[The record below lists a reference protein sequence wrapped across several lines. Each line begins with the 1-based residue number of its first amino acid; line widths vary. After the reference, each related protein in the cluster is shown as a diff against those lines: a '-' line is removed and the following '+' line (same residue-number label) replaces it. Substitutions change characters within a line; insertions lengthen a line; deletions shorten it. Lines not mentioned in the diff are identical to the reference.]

1 MGMTGN
7 LQTIG
12 LPDVLQL
19 LSSGAK
25 TGTLVLTRCDDTI
38 KLYFQDGKILYAVSQ
53 KKRDSLLNFLVRNH
67 DLELDQAEKILA
79 QAKTS
84 KQSIEKT
91 LLNSNVISRE
101 TLMNAAML
109 QAKET
114 VYDLFQWMEG
124 DFEFLDGELPEDDEL
139 ALTLSL
145 ATFNLIM
152 EGSRRIDEWGRIRKV
167 IPSMDLVFR
176 LEGDPTSGAIQF
188 NKDEWQVLSLLDGVR
203 NVRTICQMT
212 SKSEFEVCRIL
223 YGLKSANF
231 IQVTSRTPG
240 ASVTRNK
247 PAARWMPFAIAG
259 GGVILIAVAVLF
271 GMVIGNRSNPPEQ
284 VAVSIVPVDPTVPSV
299 STASPAIDSQPLIM
313 TDSTPTLLPTPT
325 DQEQASETPDMA
337 VIADSPVPETVAEQ
351 PPETAPTLPPAIE
364 GGRIDINTASVE
376 ELMTLPKVGP
386 STAQNIIDYREANGA
401 FESPHDLKN
410 VPRIGDKTFA
420 GLKDMIRCGA
430 VTAETP
436 AASSES
442 SAKSKPSKKSSAS
455 KSDSKTDSKTG
466 SKSTVDSGS
475 IININTAGIDELSE
489 LPGIGP
495 ALAQRIIDYRKEHG
509 AFSDKS
515 EINDVKGIGD
525 KLYARIE
532 DRISIK

>member
-38 KLYFQDGKILYAVSQ
+38 KLYFQDGKILYAVFQ
-53 KKRDSLLNFLVRNH
+53 KKRDSLLNFLARNH
-67 DLELDQAEKILA
+67 DLDLESADKILT
-79 QAKTS
+79 QARST

-124 DFEFLDGELPEDDEL
+124 DFEFLDGELPEGDEL

-152 EGSRRIDEWGRIRKV
+152 EGSRRIDEWGRIRKT

-188 NKDEWQVLSLLDGVR
+188 NKDEWQVLSLLDGTR

-231 IQVTSRTPG
+231 IQAATQVPG
-240 ASVTRNK
+240 TSVTRGK
-247 PAARWMPFAIAG
+247 TTKRWLPYAIAG
-259 GGVILIAVAVLF
+259 GSVVVIASAVMLGMLLGSPNPPAPVAV
-271 GMVIGNRSNPPEQ
+271 V
-284 VAVSIVPVDPTVPSV
+284 VPSV
-299 STASPAIDSQPLIM
+299 MPTAEPSPPPAIATPETPVVTSSVVTPEIPSTEEEVEVEPTGAM
-313 TDSTPTLLPTPT
+313 ESGVEAVIEATPT
-325 DQEQASETPDMA
+325 
-337 VIADSPVPETVAEQ
+337 I
-351 PPETAPTLPPAIE
+351 PPAIE
-364 GGRIDINTASVE
+364 GGRIDINTASID
-376 ELMTLPKVGP
+376 ELMTLPKIGP
-386 STAQNIIDYREANGA
+386 STAKNIIEYRETNGP
-401 FESPHDLKN
+401 FRSPGDLKN
-410 VPRIGDKTFA
+410 VPRIGDKTFE
-420 GLKDMIRCGA
+420 GLKDLIRCGSVIVESA
-430 VTAETP
+430 SGAPAGASGAESKPSSTE
-436 AASSES
+436 ASKSES
-442 SAKSKPSKKSSAS
+442 AAKSAAKSKTSGTS
-455 KSDSKTDSKTG
+455 KSATG
-466 SKSTVDSGS
+466 AVV
-475 IININTAGIDELSE
+475 NINKAGLDELDS

-495 ALAQRIIDYRKEHG
+495 AIAQRIIDYRKEHG
-509 AFSDKS
+509 PFRNKS

-525 KLYARIE
+525 KLYERIE
-532 DRISIK
+532 DLITVQ